1 MSEIEFRCDVSVN
14 ELSMSLH
21 VTEIDEV
28 GVTRP
33 SDIHFASPISFGQS
47 HQVCCVAIEHK
58 VEIKLAKSLSKS
70 TALTM

>member
-14 ELSMSLH
+14 ELSVSLH

-33 SDIHFASPISFGQS
+33 SDIHFALPVVRPPPGLLRSN
-47 HQVCCVAIEHK
+47 
-58 VEIKLAKSLSKS
+58 
-70 TALTM
+70 

>member
-1 MSEIEFRCDVSVN
+1 MRQSFKILFYKMSEIECRCDVSVN

-33 SDIHFASPISFGQS
+33 SDIHFASTIVRPVPPG
-47 HQVCCVAIEHK
+47 
-58 VEIKLAKSLSKS
+58 LLLSNG
-70 TALTM
+70 TIRT